1 MSGSKPKLLTSPLC
15 CLSLAVWLRRSHCPS
30 LGLSALL
37 IHQGSLFCI
46 PTCVDWW
53 WGLRQVQRCLCPQ
66 GVRYLLPVL
75 SRDSPTYSMMVG
87 ELVSK
92 AGASPRNC
100 DSETQGGAHETAFK
114 ETPRGF
120 QASTGHMELDFC
132 TWILVIQ
139 NPYEENTFFIQSLKK
154 VF

>member
-1 MSGSKPKLLTSPLC
+1 MHRVVVGTEASTKMSL
-15 CLSLAVWLRRSHCPS
+15 PS
-30 LGLSALL
+30 GCQLPASSAL
-37 IHQGSLFCI
+37 QGFSHLH
-46 PTCVDWW
+46 
-53 WGLRQVQRCLCPQ
+53 
-66 GVRYLLPVL
+66 
-75 SRDSPTYSMMVG
+75 SMMVG

-114 ETPRGF
+114 ETPRAF

-154 VF
+154 VL